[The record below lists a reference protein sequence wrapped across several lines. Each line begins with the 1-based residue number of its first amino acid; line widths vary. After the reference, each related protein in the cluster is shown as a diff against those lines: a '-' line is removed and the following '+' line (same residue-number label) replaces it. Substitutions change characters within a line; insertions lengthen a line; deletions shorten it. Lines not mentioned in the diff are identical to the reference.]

1 MAKPWLVLTH
11 THSYWKVRVHH
22 EDVLDALPAGA
33 SLALDL
39 VEFHD
44 EQPDV
49 PVAEIAWREEQI
61 RQARLWDS
69 KKDMVVNQCK
79 ASPMAYFGAT
89 FIPLAMDLG
98 QRLMTWRSPAVYQ
111 QHHHE
116 KHWRWTGR
124 PEGMTGPGVTIDG
137 VPPEIDSRP
146 GDVVLRIAASYPIDP
161 SKTRSVLPNP
171 LAELDLKLCPIA
183 LDPFATPAE
192 LEQMVVA
199 FHGALRVIQERL
211 PNARR
216 LHLFLAGPVGL
227 ALRLGGAI
235 NPTIYPPVQVW
246 QYDYKSN
253 PCYHRAL
260 ILGRTSEQLTMKLKI
275 LFLASEPQTPTDRS
289 KRLHLDQEHR
299 QIVSRLREG
308 EQRDRFDLVPHIAL
322 RARDL
327 QAHIDREKP
336 TIVHFSGHGDETGQL
351 IVEDERGRIRELP
364 VAAVVETFRAVND
377 RRQIRLLVLNA
388 CHSHVLARQIAD
400 SGAVDCVIGMTEAVP
415 DDVAIIFAEEL
426 YRALSDGNSSAQRA
440 FDLAKN
446 QARLVGTHHSQDC
459 ELPEL
464 FCAPGVDASRIH
476 LLE

>member
-216 LHLFLAGPVGL
+216 LHLFLAGPVGRHAKAPAPQKGQTRSRPANL
-227 ALRLGGAI
+227 
-235 NPTIYPPVQVW
+235 
-246 QYDYKSN
+246 D
-253 PCYHRAL
+253 
-260 ILGRTSEQLTMKLKI
+260 RTGSVV
-275 LFLASEPQTPTDRS
+275 AG
-289 KRLHLDQEHR
+289 
-299 QIVSRLREG
+299 SRCAREG
-308 EQRDRFDLVPHIAL
+308 RCPPRKTSGQVSSRSHHWQPGP
-322 RARDL
+322 AR
-327 QAHIDREKP
+327 HR
-336 TIVHFSGHGDETGQL
+336 
-351 IVEDERGRIRELP
+351 
-364 VAAVVETFRAVND
+364 
-377 RRQIRLLVLNA
+377 
-388 CHSHVLARQIAD
+388 C
-400 SGAVDCVIGMTEAVP
+400 
-415 DDVAIIFAEEL
+415 
-426 YRALSDGNSSAQRA
+426 
-440 FDLAKN
+440 
-446 QARLVGTHHSQDC
+446 
-459 ELPEL
+459 
-464 FCAPGVDASRIH
+464 
-476 LLE
+476 